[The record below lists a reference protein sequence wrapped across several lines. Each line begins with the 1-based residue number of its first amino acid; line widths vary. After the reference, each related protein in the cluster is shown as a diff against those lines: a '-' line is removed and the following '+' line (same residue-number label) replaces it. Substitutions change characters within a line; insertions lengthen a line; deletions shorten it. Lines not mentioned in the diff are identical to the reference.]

1 MYHIIYKHTEH
12 NRGFTDKNIYVPSS
26 GVWRVTTVLKGP
38 IPTDVDAAIIQK

>member
-1 MYHIIYKHTEH
+1 MSVCCLALLFIVSHT
-12 NRGFTDKNIYVPSS
+12 TMYVPSS